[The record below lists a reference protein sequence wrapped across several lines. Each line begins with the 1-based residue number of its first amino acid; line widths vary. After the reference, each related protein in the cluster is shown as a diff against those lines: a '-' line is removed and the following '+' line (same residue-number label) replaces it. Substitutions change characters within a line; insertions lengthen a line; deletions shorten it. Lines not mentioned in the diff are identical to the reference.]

1 MRELLRKF
9 QLKLQSRS
17 GETIAETLVTMVIL
31 SLAVLMLAGAVVTAA
46 RINKK
51 ADNTDTAFSVKDEA
65 GIETNITITENSQVG
80 AMDPVTITVTLYT
93 TKNDDQYY
101 KSE

>member
-1 MRELLRKF
+1 MKELLRKF

-51 ADNTDTAFSVKDEA
+51 ADNTDTAFSVKDEV
-65 GIETNITITENSQVG
+65 GIERDITITDNSQVG
-80 AMDPVTITVTLYT
+80 EVDPVTIHVTLYT
-93 TKNDDQYY
+93 TKNDYQYY
-101 KSE
+101 KSK